1 MKHKY
6 IIYILGLLALWV
18 TTPSVYAQQAH
29 NEVIEAIAK
38 RSEKFQI
45 EAYQFPRAD
54 TGYLKLHMAFDKFE
68 AINPKIL
75 ARLRRQKIFAIDL
88 VYTQFPKNGSFD
100 KLNRNRLKNLQQ
112 YLPRKIQRP
121 DIVWRHFGQN
131 SCNTYTEAYK
141 LFHGLVVYFY
151 PLKDTLN
158 VPPPLLAKNPE
169 LTLKTDSLPQANRP
183 GFDVNNL
190 PLLNPGKIDYSTPK
204 TFYQIAKQRYLPND
218 STVYQVFERNH
229 WDSML
234 VVVDWTGS
242 MYHHGAQLLVWMEV
256 FHEQKNRLRNFLFF
270 NDGDDK
276 SLGEKIMGQ
285 TGGLHYTSA
294 QNLDDV
300 IATMHKAEQSGKGDD
315 TPENDMEA
323 VIKGIKLFP
332 DCKEIILIADATS
345 QMRDFLLL
353 KYLAKMKRPIRIIL
367 CGKEIMPEYI
377 LMAYY
382 TNGSLHTLGQDIT
395 DLQTK
400 LLQGEEIEIGNT
412 LIKIKKKRFHMK
424 LTSPQDKKK
433 RRKKKKKKR
442 GRKR

>member
-1 MKHKY
+1 MKY
-6 IIYILGLLALWV
+6 NFTYILGLLALWV
-18 TTPSVYAQQAH
+18 ITPSVYAQQSD
-29 NEVIEAIAK
+29 NKVIDAIVK
-38 RSEKFQI
+38 KSDKFQI
-45 EAYQFPRAD
+45 ETYQFPRVD

-88 VYTQFPKNGSFD
+88 VYTQFPKNGAFG
-100 KLNRNRLKNLQQ
+100 KLNRNRLKNLQR
-112 YLPRKIQRP
+112 YLPRKIQSP
-121 DIVWRHFGQN
+121 GIVWRYFGQN

-158 VPPPLLAKNPE
+158 APPVPTAKNPE
-169 LTLKTDSLPQANRP
+169 LVLKTDSLPATSYQP
-183 GFDVNNL
+183 GFDIDNL
-190 PLLNPGKIDYSTPK
+190 PLLDPKKIDYSTPK
-204 TFYQIAKQRYLPND
+204 TFYQIAKQKYLPED
-218 STVYQVFERNH
+218 STVYRVFERNR

-270 NDGDDK
+270 NDGDGK

-294 QNLDDV
+294 QNLHDV
-300 IATMHKAEQSGKGDD
+300 IATMHKAEKSGKGDD

-345 QMRDFLLL
+345 QVRDYPLL
-353 KYLAKMKRPIRIIL
+353 KYLAKMKRPVRIIL
-367 CGKEIMPEYI
+367 CGKEVMPDYI

-382 TNGSLHTLGQDIT
+382 TNGSLHTLDQDIM
-395 DLQTK
+395 DMQTRLRK
-400 LLQGEEIEIGNT
+400 GEEVEIGNT
-412 LIKIKKKRFHMK
+412 LVKIKKKRFHMK
-424 LTSPQDKKK
+424 LTSPRDRKK
-433 RRKKKKKKR
+433 RK
-442 GRKR
+442 RKRKRR